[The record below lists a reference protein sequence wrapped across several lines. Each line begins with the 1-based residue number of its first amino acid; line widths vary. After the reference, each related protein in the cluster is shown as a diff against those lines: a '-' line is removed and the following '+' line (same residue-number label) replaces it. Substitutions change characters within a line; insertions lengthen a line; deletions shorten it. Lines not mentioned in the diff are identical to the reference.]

1 MNLDPER
8 LRILR
13 LHKTWANGLT
23 LLWQLIVLLLF
34 GAIYFLFEQAG
45 MSSAERD
52 GALILLAAM
61 VLVAAVWQAVG
72 LGVARIHM
80 LLQNVDLERPDRTPQ
95 AN

>member
-8 LRILR
+8 VRILR

-23 LLWQLIVLLLF
+23 VLWQLIVLPLF

-52 GALILLAAM
+52 GALILLATM
-61 VLVAAVWQAVG
+61 VLVAVVWQAVG
-72 LGVARIHM
+72 LGVARIDM
-80 LLQNVDLERPDRTPQ
+80 LMRGIDLERSGPHRS
-95 AN
+95 N